1 MIGNICISPNKL
13 TMRMKFP
20 LIPPFLFEDL
30 ARLMASAS
38 EFDTSDSEEEED
50 ESLVDQDSSR

>member
-13 TMRMKFP
+13 TMRMKFL